1 MEARRGKQRQP
12 AFQVENVI
20 LSLFL
25 EAPVDFVYAARE
37 GHFDSKMEKWDLHES
52 GLYSFI
58 DLEIVLNLQG
68 NTAVS

>member
-25 EAPVDFVYAARE
+25 ETPVDFVYAARE
-37 GHFDSKMEKWDLHES
+37 GHFDSNIGKMGS
-52 GLYSFI
+52 S
-58 DLEIVLNLQG
+58 
-68 NTAVS
+68 

>member
-1 MEARRGKQRQP
+1 MISQREEDREKMEARRGKQRQP

-37 GHFDSKMEKWDLHES
+37 GHFDSNIGKMGS
-52 GLYSFI
+52 S
-58 DLEIVLNLQG
+58 
-68 NTAVS
+68 

>member
-20 LSLFL
+20 LSFFL

-37 GHFDSKMEKWDLHES
+37 GHFDSKIGKMGSLAERKYMIL
-52 GLYSFI
+52 
-58 DLEIVLNLQG
+58 
-68 NTAVS
+68 

>member
-25 EAPVDFVYAARE
+25 EAPVDFVYAETE
-37 GHFDSKMEKWDLHES
+37 GHFDGKIGKMGSLAEGDS
-52 GLYSFI
+52 
-58 DLEIVLNLQG
+58 LE
-68 NTAVS
+68 

>member
-12 AFQVENVI
+12 AFQVEDVI

-37 GHFDSKMEKWDLHES
+37 GHSDSKIGKMGS
-52 GLYSFI
+52 S
-58 DLEIVLNLQG
+58 
-68 NTAVS
+68 